1 MSSHKTI
8 NVLVADYWGTRGPLN
23 PTAGTAEGIP
33 TATTGGTFFTCPKG
47 GGGHLAPGDLI
58 VANSPEFTP
67 YNLTGVQAPSYA
79 QKAYDQGRDSIV
91 FGIYDPLRGIRTSD
105 TIRYDMIDHI
115 IAKDPEVRTPN
126 VVFFSLPYSVSASNY
141 IIAKGDEAAIR
152 VSAYRGYREL
162 GKRDYFANTFVGGEV
177 SSTNPKV
184 GAFDNEIQAAHFT
197 LLQQIL
203 QSDPEGY
210 YFDAPASLAL
220 SLEMSYGV
228 VALVGATKRVFNFDG
243 YAEFVPTIL
252 DVSIV
257 KGNSGS
263 TQRNWSDMTAN
274 TQAGYAD
281 LVNNVLVNRN
291 LSFVGTAVV
300 ANQGSGYP
308 DSVRWKERENLGN
321 WGHTNTGQGAFATQP
336 VTLAKDDRV
345 YKFVNIHHH
354 NVIDVKGENTRRFSA
369 QALYIYLAYMDADSN
384 YVSPA
389 DTDWRWGQTS
399 GPGNPFTGLT
409 ISPAEWAA
417 QTANTPTQI
426 PAPSLFAST
435 YANTIGTNAGLI
447 LLNDTGYTVPSFQT
461 QGGVNALFSDTTTP
475 FDLDGSVA
483 AGTPFINRLSN
494 TMYT

>member
-8 NVLVADYWGTRGPLN
+8 NVFVADYWGTRGPLN

-33 TATTGGTFFTCPKG
+33 NTAITGQQYFIAPKG
-47 GGGHLAPGDLI
+47 GGGNLAAGDLI
-58 VANSPEFTP
+58 VANSPEYTP

-79 QKAYDQGRDSIV
+79 QKAYDTNRDSIV
-91 FGIYDPLRGIRTSD
+91 FGIYDSLRGIRTSD

-115 IAKDPEVRTPN
+115 IAKDPEVRTPH
-126 VVFFSLPYSVSASNY
+126 VVFFSLPYSVSSSNY

-152 VSAYRGYREL
+152 VSAYRGDREL

-177 SSTNPKV
+177 ASTNPKV

-220 SLEMSYGV
+220 SLEMNYGV

-252 DVSIV
+252 DVSII
-257 KGNSGS
+257 KGSSGS
-263 TQRNWSDMTAN
+263 TQRNWADMTN
-274 TQAGYAD
+274 NQDTPPQPGYVD
-281 LVNNVLVNRN
+281 LVSNVLVNRN

-300 ANQGSGYP
+300 ANQGSGYF

-336 VTLAKDDRV
+336 VTLAKEDRL

-369 QALYIYLAYMDADSN
+369 QALYIYLAYMDENGD
-384 YVSPA
+384 YVPPSEA
-389 DTDWRWGQTS
+389 DWRYNTAVTD
-399 GPGNPFTGLT
+399 PFGGLT
-409 ISPAEWAA
+409 ISPTEWAA
-417 QTANTPTQI
+417 QTANNPTAPTPWL
-426 PAPSLFAST
+426 AT
-435 YANTIGTNAGLI
+435 YASLSVPLTTAGYVAPTL
-447 LLNDTGYTVPSFQT
+447 PA
-461 QGGVNALFSDTTTP
+461 QGGVNALFSLDSNIAAPTGAP
-475 FDLDGSVA
+475 LDGSIAV
-483 AGTPFINRLSN
+483 GTPFINRLSN
-494 TMYT
+494 TLFT